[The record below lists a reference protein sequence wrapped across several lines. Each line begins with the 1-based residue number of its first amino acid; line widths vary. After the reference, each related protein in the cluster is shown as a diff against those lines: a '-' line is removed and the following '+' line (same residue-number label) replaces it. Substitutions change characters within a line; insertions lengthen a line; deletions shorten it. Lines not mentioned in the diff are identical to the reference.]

1 MLTRLP
7 AWFKIQIQPREKS
20 MNNLQKLRNQLAE
33 HGYECT
39 IEETKGLF
47 KIAKR
52 LKSMARMPNEELAII
67 LDLENP
73 QQRHIFN
80 TIQTMRR

>member
-1 MLTRLP
+1 M
-7 AWFKIQIQPREKS
+7 S
-20 MNNLQKLRNQLAE
+20 NLQKLRNQLAE
-33 HGYECT
+33 CGYECT

-52 LKSMARMPNEELAII
+52 LKSMAKMPNEELAII

>member
-1 MLTRLP
+1 MTRLSVC
-7 AWFKIQIQPREKS
+7 FRIQIQPREKS

-52 LKSMARMPNEELAII
+52 LKSMAKMQNEELAFV

-73 QQRHIFN
+73 QQRFIFN
-80 TIQTMRR
+80 AIQTMKR